1 MVLKNL
7 CEILIWL
14 IVFKYLLPGDSNL
27 FNTRVSQEN
36 AGNEKSFGNI
46 IMIIF
51 MYWGQNKD
59 LPCIDSFSS

>member
-7 CEILIWL
+7 CEVLIWL
-14 IVFKYLLPGDSNL
+14 IVFKYLLPGDINL

-36 AGNEKSFGNI
+36 AGNEKSFCNI

-51 MYWGQNKD
+51 MYWGQ
-59 LPCIDSFSS
+59 S